1 MSRANIKA
9 GVPLM
14 SETTEARDEW
24 ITRVPGYHF
33 SPQPSAPFDAT
44 RPPAAPSTAMT
55 GNLLA
60 IMIARAAPG
69 APEELLG
76 VLSGMIPRFL
86 LAIQNEPHMEAQPL
100 SEGAPVPAQDQV
112 LTVADSLNAALRSA
126 RRWEELL
133 DQAEQADR
141 EIDEMEAADRDE
153 AQQATYEQTVASYNA
168 TRSAALAE
176 EARCM
181 ELVDTLAVEFRA
193 IQRAAPPQHEAP
205 R

>member
-1 MSRANIKA
+1 VSRANIKA
-9 GVPLM
+9 GVTLM
-14 SETTEARDEW
+14 SETTKARDAW
-24 ITRVPGYHF
+24 ITRVIGYRF

-44 RPPAAPSTAMT
+44 RPTDAPSTAMT

-60 IMIARAAPG
+60 MIARAAPG

-76 VLSGMIPRFL
+76 VLSGMIPRFM

-141 EIDEMEAADRDE
+141 EIDEMEAADRVE

-176 EARCM
+176 QARCM
-181 ELVDTLAVEFRA
+181 ELVDTLAAEFRA
-193 IQRAAPPQHEAP
+193 TQRAAPPQNEAP